1 VNLLVTS
8 VEESAL
14 FATRVLSAETVYAD
28 VDFAVMRASGTEWM
42 LHADHTYDNHPMAGV
57 VDDIPARGCG
67 IELRLHHCD
76 PDQACAA
83 ARTTGWVY
91 LGAGLTSLDR
101 KFFYCEAVNHPAE
114 KIHPHSTHRQHCYIQ
129 QSIPQA
135 GNTQHEITA
144 PEDHVAQSPMVQAHQ
159 LRSLLTRDCDYC
171 LP

>member
-1 VNLLVTS
+1 MSADDYGRSLSGLGVNLLVTS

-83 ARTTGWVY
+83 ARTHDYSVLADAMDKPHGVREAFIVAPDGYIWVP
-91 LGAGLTSLDR
+91 D
-101 KFFYCEAVNHPAE
+101 
-114 KIHPHSTHRQHCYIQ
+114 
-129 QSIPQA
+129 
-135 GNTQHEITA
+135 
-144 PEDHVAQSPMVQAHQ
+144 SP
-159 LRSLLTRDCDYC
+159 L
-171 LP
+171 